1 MKGRGN
7 LNKNY
12 YHFKLTEF
20 ENNIVKCIRKFKT
33 YKTLIEYLPIDISR
47 QRLLYHI
54 KKPREERKILKNY
67 NIEKIKEPT
76 YIIQYYA

>member
-1 MKGRGN
+1 MKGIGN

-20 ENNIVKCIRKFKT
+20 ENNMVKCIRKFKT

-47 QRLLYHI
+47 QRLLYHM
-54 KKPREERKILKNY
+54 KKSRDKRSILQNY
-67 NIEKIKEPT
+67 DIEKIKEPT
-76 YIIQYYA
+76 FIIHYHA